1 MRHRCLLGAREIS
14 TLAKSVSIDNHEP
27 LAKSKLELLARETAP
42 WTAPAGQSMVGIC
55 RKGGRLL
62 VGFCPKEVH
71 DVNIEVLRE
80 KIAQGQYVVS
90 FTHTEKL
97 RHRQIKAL
105 DIEQAIQT
113 GFIIEAYPGDPRGA
127 SCLLLGF
134 VDKRPLH

>member
-1 MRHRCLLGAREIS
+1 
-14 TLAKSVSIDNHEP
+14 
-27 LAKSKLELLARETAP
+27 
-42 WTAPAGQSMVGIC
+42 MVGIC
-55 RKGGRLL
+55 RMGGRRL

-80 KIAQGQYVVS
+80 KIAQGQYVIS

-97 RHRQIKAL
+97 RHRQIKAQ

-134 VDKRPLH
+134 VDKRPLHVVCGCLDDEELLIITAYEPDAKVWENDWKTRRKR